1 MAISIV
7 LRPIGP
13 TTAVSVTAS
22 STTSVTVSAT
32 SNDITV
38 FAAFLNT
45 GTNPVAVQLAQGSL
59 TAPAAVL
66 PVAGTPST
74 AFLLPASMT
83 QPIVLSV
90 PTPNFS
96 FTAIGTA
103 AGPSLLYVT
112 PVAAQS

>member
-1 MAISIV
+1 MAITTV

-22 STTSVTVSAT
+22 STSSVTVTAT
-32 SNDITV
+32 SNDVAV

-45 GTNPVAVQLAQGSL
+45 GSVPVAVQLAPGSL

-74 AFLLPASMT
+74 AFLFPANMIE
-83 QPIVLSV
+83 PIVLATPS
-90 PTPNFS
+90 PTFS